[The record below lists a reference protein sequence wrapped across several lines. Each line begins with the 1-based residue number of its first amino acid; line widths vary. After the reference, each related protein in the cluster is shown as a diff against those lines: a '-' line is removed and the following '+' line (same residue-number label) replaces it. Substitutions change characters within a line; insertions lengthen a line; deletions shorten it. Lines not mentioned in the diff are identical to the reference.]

1 MSSIFAIT
9 ITTNSIRLSDNRP
22 GEVVF
27 TVSNTSNRPVRGR
40 ARLVLPANAPADW
53 FTIVGAAER
62 DFAPAATQQYTVQAN
77 PAATEAGGRYLLRLD
92 MIGVQNPDEEF
103 AEGPTVTVEVAPAQP
118 MTKPFPWWIVAAGLG
133 GLLVLAVLAFV
144 VIRLVGGNDEPP
156 TTEPITVQPITDPA
170 EIMAVM
176 KIEELATDQPIY
188 IAGDR
193 MTTTYLLVNRA
204 DRPVQPDG
212 NNSPNQA
219 SVGVCD
225 HLLER
230 LSNNP
235 DIPFLTGQ
243 GIKRVGDRF
252 SISSRDILVEEE
264 LASGDQIAFSEQM
277 STAFFPAGDYRII
290 VQCRDL
296 DGNLAQAAA
305 VGFEVR

>member
-1 MSSIFAIT
+1 
-9 ITTNSIRLSDNRP
+9 
-22 GEVVF
+22 
-27 TVSNTSNRPVRGR
+27 
-40 ARLVLPANAPADW
+40 LVLPANAPADW

-62 DFAPAATQQYTVQAN
+62 EFAPAATQQYTVQAN
-77 PAATEAGGRYLLRLD
+77 PAATGMDGRYLLRLD
-92 MIGVQNPDEEF
+92 MIGVENPDEEF

-118 MTKPFPWWIVAAGLG
+118 VAQPFPWWIVAVGLG

-170 EIMAVM
+170 DIMAVM
-176 KIEELATDQPIY
+176 KIEELTTDQPVY

-193 MTTTYLLVNRA
+193 ITTNYLLVNRS
-204 DRPVQPDG
+204 DRPVQPDD
-212 NNSPNQA
+212 NNSLNQA

-252 SISSRDILVEEE
+252 NVSSRDILVEDE

-296 DGNLAQAAA
+296 NGTLAQAAA

>member
-9 ITTNSIRLSDNRP
+9 TTTNSIRLSDNRP
-22 GEVVF
+22 GEIVF
-27 TVSNTSNRPVRGR
+27 TVSNTGNRPVRGR
-40 ARLVLPANAPADW
+40 ARPVLPANTPAEW

-77 PAATEAGGRYLLRLD
+77 PAATAIGGRYLLRLD

-118 MTKPFPWWIVAAGLG
+118 VAKPFPWWIVAVGLG

-144 VIRLVGGNDEPP
+144 VIRLLSGNDEPP
-156 TTEPITVQPITDPA
+156 TAEPITVQPITASAD
-170 EIMAVM
+170 IMAVM
-176 KIEELATDQPIY
+176 EIEELATDQPVY

-193 MTTTYLLVNRA
+193 MTITYHLVNRS
-204 DRPVQPDG
+204 DRPVQPDS
-212 NNSPNQA
+212 NNNLNQA
-219 SVGVCD
+219 LVGVCD

-230 LSNNP
+230 LNNNA

-243 GIKRVGDRF
+243 GFRRVGNRF
-252 SISSRDILVEEE
+252 SISSHDILVEDE

-296 DGNLAQAAA
+296 DGNLAQTAA